1 MTQYNT
7 LAKSSTTGS
16 RRPPSFEVYLSLCN
30 LSHGCYWG
38 WCGREHETP
47 FSKESWCL
55 KTLDV
60 TGETWTHWL
69 SLSLLQAAV
78 FMLEKESHEPSLW
91 RQHPNNPPLTGDSG
105 SPWNPIMSTL
115 PLPNQAPECHLYN
128 SRREISELWA
138 LSLPRVKQNKCICT
152 WKCMYSYHST
162 TQAPRRFLWRSY
174 YGFPELLTSPA
185 SL

>member
-1 MTQYNT
+1 MRTMTQYTT

-91 RQHPNNPPLTGDSG
+91 RQHPNNPPLTGFWESLKPNHMHIAPPQSG
-105 SPWNPIMSTL
+105 TRVSPL
-115 PLPNQAPECHLYN
+115 Q

-138 LSLPRVKQNKCICT
+138 LSLPRVK
-152 WKCMYSYHST
+152 
-162 TQAPRRFLWRSY
+162 
-174 YGFPELLTSPA
+174 
-185 SL
+185 